1 MRQLVRLCAGAVVT
15 GALAYSA
22 PSAASAFDFN
32 DPSWEGTSELL
43 ALARDR
49 LGSGHVKL
57 VATIDWSTLTP
68 ADALLVVHPTRVIE
82 YAEASAFLRA
92 GGRIA
97 VLDDFGSGTTL
108 LEHFQIH
115 RIRAPGRPLDSL
127 RGNPNLA
134 VAVPA
139 VQQVAGHEQGRHPVV
154 AEVDQV
160 VTNHPSAL
168 SHPNLTPVLTI
179 PALGEPDA
187 TLAVTGIITDRGRL
201 FAMADPSALINLM
214 LRYPGNR
221 AFATGLV
228 DYLVEDDRWGKR
240 GGSLYLVANDLHQRG
255 SFGGGDGLSNQL
267 ASELDAFG
275 DMVTELHARGLPPI
289 AAQLL
294 GVMAGLFSLG
304 WVAWVATRPY
314 RRIQPRFARALPLVA
329 QGGLAGRAA
338 ALSAP
343 TTHRALAVVEVKSAL
358 VEALADHLDLPANS
372 AVDELVRALGARNA
386 SPARLAELKAL
397 LIELREVENS
407 VAAARPMRV
416 SAAQLRLLWQRAAR
430 LLQAISEE
438 LTSNMHRESF
448 HRESAS

>member
-1 MRQLVRLCAGAVVT
+1 MRRLVRLSAGAVLA
-15 GALAYSA
+15 GALAWSA
-22 PSAASAFDFN
+22 PSAAGAFEFN

-43 ALARDR
+43 SLARER
-49 LGSGHVKL
+49 LGAHRVKL
-57 VATIDWSTLTP
+57 IATIDWGEVTP

-97 VLDDFGSGTTL
+97 VLDDFGSGATL
-108 LEHFQIH
+108 LERFQIH
-115 RIRAPGRPLDSL
+115 RIRAPGRPVESL
-127 RGNPNLA
+127 RENPRLA

-154 AEVDQV
+154 AQVDQV

-168 SHPNLTPVLTI
+168 SHPNLTPVLKI
-179 PALGEPDA
+179 PARGEPDA
-187 TLAVTGIITDRGRL
+187 TLAVTGIITERGRL
-201 FAMADPSALINLM
+201 FAMADPSAVINLM

-240 GGSLYLVANDLHQRG
+240 GGSLYLVANDLRQRG
-255 SFGGGDGLSNQL
+255 SFGGADDLSSQL
-267 ASELDAFG
+267 ASEIDALG
-275 DMVTELHARGLPPI
+275 DMVNELHTRGLPPV
-289 AAQLL
+289 AAELL
-294 GVMAGLFSLG
+294 GVVAGLLSLG

-314 RRIQPRFARALPLVA
+314 RRIEPRFARALPVVA

-338 ALSAP
+338 ALAAG
-343 TTHRALAVVEVKSAL
+343 TTHRALAVIEVKSAL
-358 VEALADHLDLPANS
+358 GEALADHLGLPPNS
-372 AVDELVRALGARNA
+372 APDELVRALGERNV

-407 VAAARPMRV
+407 VAAAQPVRV
-416 SAAQLRLLWQRAAR
+416 SVAQVRLLWKRAAR
-430 LLQAISEE
+430 LLEAISEE
-438 LTSNMHRESF
+438 QKPGPQRKSTS
-448 HRESAS
+448 